1 MIPIPENRVF
11 SFDAVQLSLDPA
23 EHPWVIAERTAIA
36 DNWARDQIERPWLF
50 NGTVLL
56 HRGLQ
61 LEDGVISGTSHRAP
75 YAALRQLVA
84 TMPDADAS
92 ADADADAWH
101 LFGSALIVTSDD
113 AMLLIRMAAKTAN
126 PGKVYAPAGSLDESD
141 ITNGAVDVG
150 GSILREAREE
160 TGLDLSGAD
169 TENRLLG
176 WRSGRLV
183 AVFRRF
189 RMAEPADVLVE
200 RMREHIR
207 TDPEQE
213 IADVV
218 VVRSPDDAGPSAPP
232 YMQAMIDFHFAA
244 AELNSGWQA
253 DGKR

>member
-1 MIPIPENRVF
+1 MSSIPENRVF
-11 SFDAVQLSLDPA
+11 SFNAVQLSLDPA
-23 EHPWVIAERTAIA
+23 EHPWVAAQHSAIA
-36 DNWARDQIERPWLF
+36 DNWERDQIERPWLF

-61 LEDGVISGTSHRAP
+61 LENSVISGTSHRAP

-84 TMPDADAS
+84 TMPDADAN
-92 ADADADAWH
+92 ADVWH
-101 LFGSALIVTSDD
+101 LFGSALILTADN

-141 ITNGAVDVG
+141 IANGVVDVG

-160 TGLDLSGAD
+160 TGLDLSGAVA
-169 TENRLLG
+169 ENRLLG
-176 WRSGRLV
+176 WRSGSLV

-189 RMAEPADVLVE
+189 RLEETADVLVS

-218 VVRSPDDAGPSAPP
+218 VVRRPEDAGPTAPP
-232 YMQAMIDFHFAA
+232 YMQVMIDFHFTAT
-244 AELNSGWQA
+244 ELNSGWQA
-253 DGKR
+253 GGLR